1 MKIEVKNITKK
12 FKENCVINKIS
23 ATFESGK
30 VYGLYGRNGSGKS
43 VFLKM
48 IAGLYIP
55 TTGEILYDGIDL
67 NKEDKYPISLRAFIE
82 RPSFFPDLTG
92 YQNLKLLAE
101 IQDKIGDKEIMD
113 ALEIVNLIEEKD
125 KKFSKYSLGMKQ
137 KLGIAQVIMEDPEVL
152 IFDEPFNGIEKESVN
167 KIMEYLKS
175 QKEDGKCIFIST
187 HIMEDLNRLADHIY
201 EMDCGSLIEVSNE
214 KNK

>member
-12 FKENCVINKIS
+12 FKENCIINKIS

-67 NKEDKYPISLRAFIE
+67 NKEDKYPVSLRAFIE

-175 QKEDGKCIFIST
+175 QKKEGKCIFIST
-187 HIMEDLNRLADHIY
+187 HIMEDLNRLADYIY

>member
-1 MKIEVKNITKK
+1 MKIELKNITKK
-12 FKENCVINKIS
+12 FKETCVINKIS

-67 NKEDKYPISLRAFIE
+67 NKENKYPISLRAFIE

-214 KNK
+214 

>member
-12 FKENCVINKIS
+12 FKENCIINKIS

-67 NKEDKYPISLRAFIE
+67 NKEDKYPVSLRAFIE

-101 IQDKIGDKEIMD
+101 IQDKIGDKEIME

-175 QKEDGKCIFIST
+175 QKKEGKCIFIST
-187 HIMEDLNRLADHIY
+187 HILDDLNRLADYIY

>member
-101 IQDKIGDKEIMD
+101 IQDKIGDKEI
-113 ALEIVNLIEEKD
+113 INLIEEKD